1 MHLIIT
7 PSKLTYHK
15 LILSFAINT
24 IPIQTGA
31 NLENL
36 WNDISENLKG
46 AFQDAEKNKKEGLVK
61 LASIPHLLSFLK
73 EMNADDL
80 LLLLDQ
86 ARKIKKRKNPKFPA
100 INGDFYDT
108 QDLLTNDD
116 RKLLAD
122 VREFMVKKIEPIAN
136 EYWAKAEF
144 PFQIIADMKK
154 LNIIG
159 LTMDKSVGGQE
170 RSYLLEGMIGQEIAR
185 VDTSM
190 CTFFG
195 VHSGLAMNSIDMC
208 GSDEQRKQFLP
219 SMISLDKIGAFGLT
233 EPDVGSAASMGLKTT
248 CKRDGDTWTITGQK
262 KWIGNAT
269 FADYIIIWAKDEA
282 DHHVKGFIVD
292 RETPGLTTEKI
303 EHKLSLRTVQNAL
316 ITLKDCKVKEERR
329 LQKANT
335 FKDTAAV
342 LKKTRAGV
350 AWQAVGCARG
360 AYENTLAY
368 TLKREQ
374 FGRPIAGFQMTQDML
389 AHMLSQI
396 TAMQCMVSRL
406 SQLQDLD
413 KLSDEQASLAKIFCT
428 VNCRQVTSMSR
439 ELMGGN
445 GILLSHNVARF
456 LADAEALYSYEG
468 TKQINSL
475 VVGRA
480 ITGMSAF
487 T

>member
-1 MHLIIT
+1 M
-7 PSKLTYHK
+7 
-15 LILSFAINT
+15 
-24 IPIQTGA
+24 
-31 NLENL
+31 ENL
-36 WNDISENLKG
+36 WNDISDNLKS

-73 EMNADDL
+73 EMNSEDL

-108 QDLLTNDD
+108 QALLTDDD
-116 RKLLAD
+116 RKLLAE

-136 EYWAKAEF
+136 EYWGKAEF

-185 VDTSM
+185 VDTSI

-219 SMISLDKIGAFGLT
+219 SMVSLDKIGAFGLT

-329 LQKANT
+329 LQRANT
-335 FKDTAAV
+335 FKDTAGV

-445 GILLSHNVARF
+445 GILLSQNVARF

>member
-1 MHLIIT
+1 M
-7 PSKLTYHK
+7 
-15 LILSFAINT
+15 
-24 IPIQTGA
+24 
-31 NLENL
+31 
-36 WNDISENLKG
+36 
-46 AFQDAEKNKKEGLVK
+46 
-61 LASIPHLLSFLK
+61 
-73 EMNADDL
+73 
-80 LLLLDQ
+80 LLLDQ
-86 ARKIKKRKNPKFPA
+86 ARKIQKRKNPKFPP
-100 INGDFYDT
+100 INGDFYDV
-108 QDLLTNDD
+108 QALLTDDD
-116 RKLLAD
+116 RKLLGE
-122 VREFMVKKIEPIAN
+122 VREFMVKKIDPIAN

-144 PFQIIADMKK
+144 PFHIIADLKK

-185 VDTSM
+185 VDTSV

-219 SMISLDKIGAFGLT
+219 SMITLDKIGAFGLT

-248 CKRDGDTWTITGQK
+248 AKRNGDTWTINGQK

-269 FADYIIIWAKDEA
+269 FADYIIIWAKDV
-282 DHHVKGFIVD
+282 DDNHVKGFIVD
-292 RETPGLTTEKI
+292 RQTEGLTTEKI

-374 FGRPIAGFQMTQDML
+374 FGRPIAGFQLTQDML

-396 TAMQCMVSRL
+396 TAMQCMVARL
-406 SQLQDLD
+406 SQLQDLGR
-413 KLSDEQASLAKIFCT
+413 LTDEQASLAKIFCT

-445 GILLSHNVARF
+445 GILLSQNVARF

>member
-1 MHLIIT
+1 MENFWDN
-7 PSKLTYHK
+7 
-15 LILSFAINT
+15 LS
-24 IPIQTGA
+24 
-31 NLENL
+31 E
-36 WNDISENLKG
+36 DLKG
-46 AFQDAEKNKKEGLVK
+46 CLVK
-61 LASIPHLLSFLK
+61 AASVPHLLSFLK
-73 EMNADDL
+73 EADSMDL

-86 ARKIKKRKNPKFPA
+86 ARKIKKRKDLKSPP
-100 INGDFYDT
+100 INSDFYDI
-108 QDLLTNDD
+108 QYLLPEDD
-116 RKLLAD
+116 RKILTK
-122 VREFMVKKIEPIAN
+122 VREFMLAEVQPIAN
-136 EYWAKAEF
+136 EYWLKAEF
-144 PFQIIADMKK
+144 PFQIINGLKK
-154 LNIIG
+154 LNIVN
-159 LTMDKSVGGQE
+159 LTLDRSIGGQGK
-170 RSYLLEGMIGQEIAR
+170 SYLLEGMIAEEIAR
-185 VDTSM
+185 TDTSI

-195 VHSGLAMNSIDMC
+195 VHSGLAMNSIDLC
-208 GSDEQRKQFLP
+208 GSDEQRQKFLP
-219 SMISLDKIGAFGLT
+219 PMMSLDKIGAFGLT

-248 CKRDGDTWTITGQK
+248 CKRSGDTWTITGQK

-269 FADYIIIWAKDEA
+269 FADYIIIWAKDV
-282 DHHVKGFIVD
+282 DDNHVKGFIVD
-292 RETPGLTTEKI
+292 RETEGLKTEKI
-303 EHKLSLRTVQNAL
+303 EDKMSLRTVQNAL
-316 ITLKDCKVKEERR
+316 ITLNNIKVKEERR
-329 LQKANT
+329 LQKANS

-374 FGRPIAGFQMTQDML
+374 FGRLIAGFQITQDML
-389 AHMLSQI
+389 AQMLSQL
-396 TAMQCMVSRL
+396 TAMQSMVARL
-406 SQLQDLD
+406 SQLQDLG

-428 VNCRQVTSMSR
+428 VNCRQITSMSR

-445 GILLSHNVARF
+445 GILISNNVGRF